1 MSERIEDMD
10 ITHTLVFDEVP
21 DGQGT
26 PEELPAGAQNG
37 MERKPDSEFDESR
50 LSPEERKMV
59 DDFSAKIDL
68 HNSQAILQY
77 GVGTQ
82 KKMADF
88 SESALKNVRTKDLGE
103 VGEMLSSLV
112 TELKSFDV
120 DEEEKGIFKL
130 FKKSSNRIT
139 AMKARYDKTEAN
151 INQVCQAL
159 EKH

>member
-10 ITHTLVFDEVP
+10 ITPTLVFDEVP

-103 VGEMLSSLV
+103 VGEMLSFSSMHQISSSSVGVSHPSRMLQDSSKLSWGFQPALGPTSGSL
-112 TELKSFDV
+112 
-120 DEEEKGIFKL
+120 
-130 FKKSSNRIT
+130 
-139 AMKARYDKTEAN
+139 
-151 INQVCQAL
+151 Q
-159 EKH
+159 